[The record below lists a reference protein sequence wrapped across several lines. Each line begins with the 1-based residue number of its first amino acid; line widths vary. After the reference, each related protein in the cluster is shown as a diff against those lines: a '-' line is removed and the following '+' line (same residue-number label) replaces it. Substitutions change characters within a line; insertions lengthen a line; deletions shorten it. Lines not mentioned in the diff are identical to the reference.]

1 LTTAAPPQPNSPR
14 SELRDDAAELDLA
27 SGEGLPRQARPQRSL
42 NQRLAYWIRWLHL
55 YLSLLSFAALLF
67 FAVTGLTLNHPDW
80 LGASTA
86 HSSAAQGQLPA
97 GLVPTGGAGDEG
109 IRKMELA
116 QFLRSKH
123 AIKGALV
130 ELRADDAE
138 CTVAFKG
145 PGYSA
150 DVTIDRAAAT
160 YEVSETRFG
169 LVAVLN
175 DLHKGR
181 DSGGGWSIF
190 IDASAIVM
198 AVVSLSG
205 LCLLFYLKRRL
216 MTGLVTAAVG
226 AGLVYLIYAACVP

>member
-1 LTTAAPPQPNSPR
+1 LTTAAPQRPNRPR
-14 SELRDDAAELDLA
+14 SEPRDDAAELDLA
-27 SGEGLPRQARPQRSL
+27 SGEGLPRAARPQRSL
-42 NQRLAYWIRWLHL
+42 NQRLAYWFRWLHL
-55 YLSLLSFAALLF
+55 YLSLLSFTALLF

-86 HSSAAQGQLPA
+86 HNSAAKGELPS
-97 GLVPTGGAGDEG
+97 GLVPASGTGEEG
-109 IRKMELA
+109 IQKQELI
-116 QFLRSKH
+116 QFLRAKH

-130 ELRADDAE
+130 ELRADGAE
-138 CTVAFKG
+138 CALAFKG
-145 PGYSA
+145 PGYAA
-150 DVTIDRAAAT
+150 DITIDRAAST
-160 YEVSETRFG
+160 YELSESRFG

-181 DSGGGWSIF
+181 DTGGGWSVF

-216 MTGLVTAAVG
+216 IAGLVTAAVG
-226 AGLVYLIYAACVP
+226 TVLVYLIYAAFVP